1 MSAAR
6 LSGIQAEDIQ
16 KTAAGSDEQSLGD
29 MSIEEAFGRLDEIAA
44 ILENAQTG
52 LRESLDV
59 YAEGVQLINRC
70 RNYLCDVEKEMIT
83 LSGQEDE

>member
-1 MSAAR
+1 M
-6 LSGIQAEDIQ
+6 AEDIQ

-52 LRESLDV
+52 LRKSLDV

>member
-1 MSAAR
+1 M
-6 LSGIQAEDIQ
+6 AEDIQ

-44 ILENAQTG
+44 ILKNAQTG

>member
-1 MSAAR
+1 M
-6 LSGIQAEDIQ
+6 AEDIQ

-52 LRESLDV
+52 LRESLGV

>member
-1 MSAAR
+1 M
-6 LSGIQAEDIQ
+6 AEDIQ

-44 ILENAQTG
+44 ILEKAQTG

>member
-1 MSAAR
+1 M
-6 LSGIQAEDIQ
+6 AEDIQ

-83 LSGQEDE
+83 LSCQEDE

>member
-1 MSAAR
+1 M
-6 LSGIQAEDIQ
+6 AEDIQ

-59 YAEGVQLINRC
+59 YAEGAQLINRC

>member
-1 MSAAR
+1 M
-6 LSGIQAEDIQ
+6 AEDIQ

-44 ILENAQTG
+44 IL
-52 LRESLDV
+52 DV